1 LKEEGRRKKEEGRR
15 KKEEGRRKKEEGR
28 RKKEEGRRKKEVVG
42 WVRGQLNFNYNEKK
56 LSRLTHQ
63 NLLKTSVNLSQKPP
77 GVKTPV

>member
-28 RKKEEGRRKKEVVG
+28 RKSEVVG
-42 WVRGQLNFNYNEKK
+42 WVRRRLTFHCNEKK
-56 LSRLTHQ
+56 LSRITHHFF
-63 NLLKTSVNLSQKPP
+63 LKTSVNLSLKSP